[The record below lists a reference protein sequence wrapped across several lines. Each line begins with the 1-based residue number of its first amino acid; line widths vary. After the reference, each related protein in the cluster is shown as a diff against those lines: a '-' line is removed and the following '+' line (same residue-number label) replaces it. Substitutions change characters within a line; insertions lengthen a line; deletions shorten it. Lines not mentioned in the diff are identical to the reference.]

1 MGYMKKGNR
10 IAYATIILFVG
21 VFLAMVGFPAYIE
34 GFNDHT
40 EIFTVMD
47 KERVY
52 KDGDSYYLVFGEDEY
67 GNGVVYKNEDVF
79 IRGKWNSSDVQ
90 AELKEGNTYEVVLV
104 GYRMPIFSS
113 YENILTYKEIE

>member
-1 MGYMKKGNR
+1 MEYMKKR
-10 IAYATIILFVG
+10 KRTAYAIVLLFVG
-21 VFLAMVGFPAYIE
+21 VVLAMVGFSAYIE
-34 GFNDHT
+34 SFNDHT
-40 EIFTVMD
+40 EIFTVTD

-104 GYRMPIFSS
+104 GYRMPFFST